1 MSRGGVR
8 VHPPCALACSAR
20 ETRQTNR
27 EYLPQGHY
35 QLTLIDDCIRFLAAT
50 VLERHTTAAVCRAL
64 PGLLD
69 TVPFPLRWM
78 QTDSGSE
85 FGRDL
90 SQLLGRLGIRH
101 TRIRPC
107 CPYL

>member
-1 MSRGGVR
+1 MSRGR
-8 VHPPCALACSAR
+8 ITVHPPCASACSAR
-20 ETRQTNR
+20 KTRQTNR

-50 VLERHTTAAVCRAL
+50 VLERHTTAAVCRTL
-64 PGLLD
+64 LGLLD
-69 TVPFPLRWM
+69 TAPFPLRWI
-78 QTDSGSE
+78 QTHSGSE